1 MVRPYLKKKYLRKRR
16 KGNLVAKI
24 RDIYPLIILEVKTY
38 GEEAGSKK

>member
-1 MVRPYLKKKYLRKRR
+1 
-16 KGNLVAKI
+16 VAKI